1 MQLSVDAQLASLLS
15 AQHWCQWTRMHA
27 FLSCAF
33 SSMCVWLITWLQV
46 ALLTHRTPVLP
57 DLPCETA
64 WLHANR
70 VDDGRRAPEAV
81 CRPPV
86 LTGEPW
92 VSPLPVPYLADER
105 GELVG
110 GWVQARELPHSLAT
124 RHTLSWQQ
132 QQAQVV
138 HERDGHELGGGQEY
152 QAQYRSHQ
160 AQEQAVGTERLQWV
174 GSGAGSRGLQE
185 QGNEGTRSQGDTAG
199 AWWRGSKHRVMMA
212 LPYIWEAGCAQGA
225 WLGW

>member
-110 GWVQARELPHSLAT
+110 GV
-124 RHTLSWQQ
+124 
-132 QQAQVV
+132 
-138 HERDGHELGGGQEY
+138 
-152 QAQYRSHQ
+152 
-160 AQEQAVGTERLQWV
+160 
-174 GSGAGSRGLQE
+174 GAG
-185 QGNEGTRSQGDTAG
+185 TRAASLTCDASHPELAAAAG
-199 AWWRGSKHRVMMA
+199 AGG
-212 LPYIWEAGCAQGA
+212 P
-225 WLGW
+225 